1 MRALQYKPLDSVFA
15 ALSSW
20 SIVLPTLPAAKR
32 IITTVYY
39 LPIHYPLYKTLK
51 LLH

>member
-1 MRALQYKPLDSVFA
+1 MRVLQHNPLDSSFA

-20 SIVLPTLPAAKR
+20 SIVLPTLPAATR
-32 IITTVYY
+32 IIITVYY
-39 LPIHYPLYKTLK
+39 LPIHYPLYKALK